1 MDNPVT
7 ISLVVSGVGML
18 MLFLALTLLCGLMY
32 LMTALIKD
40 RPEAGIGGQGNRG
53 AEEQGSRGAEEQE
66 AGSRKRQAA
75 VIGMALAR
83 AEQDLSPIGALR
95 VEGAEDGISAWRM
108 LHHQRQLTLNNIR
121 ARRVR

>member
-40 RPEAGIGGQGNRG
+40 RPEAGIG
-53 AEEQGSRGAEEQE
+53 EQGSRGAEEQE
-66 AGSRKRQAA
+66 AGSRKRQA
-75 VIGMALAR
+75 
-83 AEQDLSPIGALR
+83 
-95 VEGAEDGISAWRM
+95 
-108 LHHQRQLTLNNIR
+108 
-121 ARRVR
+121 